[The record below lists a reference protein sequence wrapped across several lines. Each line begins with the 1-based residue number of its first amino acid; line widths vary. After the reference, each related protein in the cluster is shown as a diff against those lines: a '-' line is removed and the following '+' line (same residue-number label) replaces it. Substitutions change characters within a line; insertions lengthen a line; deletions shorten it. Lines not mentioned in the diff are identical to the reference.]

1 MIVWLASYPKSG
13 NTFLRSLLTSYF
25 YSEDGNFNF
34 GLLKETNQFPDKN
47 IFSRLGVDIKDNYKV
62 AENYLKAQE
71 EINKS
76 NKLELLKT
84 HSSFCKMYNKFNF
97 SSPNTSLGVIY
108 IVRDPRNVLLSFAR
122 HNSQT
127 ISDTFN
133 LMINEKTIGNEK
145 DQPEVYMG
153 SWSFHF
159 NSWKVYQKQKKYF
172 LVKYEDLIYDTKNIL
187 IKILEF
193 INNLI
198 NSKFI
203 IDENKL
209 LNVIETTKFSNMKK
223 LEKKFGFKEAKINE
237 NTGETIPFFNL
248 GPKNDWKK
256 FLDHKIKIELEN
268 TFKKE
273 MVELKYL

>member
-13 NTFLRSLLTSYF
+13 NTFLRSLLSSYF
-25 YSEDGNFNF
+25 FSEDGNFNF
-34 GLLKETNQFPDKN
+34 DLLKETNQFPDKR
-47 IFSRLGVDIKDNYKV
+47 IFNRLGIDIKDKYKV

-97 SSPNTSLGVIY
+97 SSLNCSLGVIY
-108 IVRDPRNVLLSFAR
+108 VVRDPRNVLLSFAR
-122 HNSQT
+122 HNSQR
-127 ISDTFN
+127 ISDTFD
-133 LMINEKTIGNEK
+133 LMINEKTIGNEE

-159 NSWKVYQKQKKYF
+159 NSWKIYQSQKKYL
-172 LVKYEDLIYDTKNIL
+172 LVKYEDLVNDTKNIF

-198 NSKFI
+198 SSKFI

-209 LNVIETTKFSNMKK
+209 LNTIETTKFSKMKK
-223 LEKKFGFKEAKINE
+223 LEQKFGFKEAKINK
-237 NTGETIPFFNL
+237 NNGDKIPFFNL

-256 FLDHKIKIELEN
+256 LLDHKIKTDLEHA
-268 TFKKE
+268 FKKE
-273 MVELKYL
+273 MEELNYL